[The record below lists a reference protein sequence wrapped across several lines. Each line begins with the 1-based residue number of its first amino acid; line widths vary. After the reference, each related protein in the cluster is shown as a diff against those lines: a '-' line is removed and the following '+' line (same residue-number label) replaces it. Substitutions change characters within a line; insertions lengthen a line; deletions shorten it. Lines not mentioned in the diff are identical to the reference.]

1 METIFGLA
9 LLAGIGFTMSLFIG
23 GLAFDDEGFQT
34 LVRLGVITASLAS
47 GVLGYFTLRISGTK
61 QIYI

>member
-1 METIFGLA
+1 
-9 LLAGIGFTMSLFIG
+9 MSLFIG

-61 QIYI
+61 QINI